1 MSEENFLNPAVAI
14 KLCQRC
20 GQIFGC
26 GAAFYSCECFSISLS
41 SEIRNQIKE
50 NYKDC
55 LCVPCLK
62 ELEKSKKGNL

>member
-1 MSEENFLNPAVAI
+1 M
-14 KLCQRC
+14 
-20 GQIFGC
+20 
-26 GAAFYSCECFSISLS
+26 S

-62 ELEKSKKGNL
+62 ELEKSKKGICNNSRFIKHSFVNL